1 MLIISNI
8 RSVNNRYVLAPTILF
23 SLILSGCATN
33 SNNASP
39 ASSTSTSAET
49 KTSSIDTSQAQKKI
63 SMAIGQEIGEFTI
76 TSQMKV
82 DAPAGYDGTQYSVK
96 TNTGKSYKCEILE
109 MSGFG
114 KVMSWGMGTG
124 ASAMCTD
131 FTKGSADAGKTNKA
145 SCNALLKAA
154 GRC

>member
-1 MLIISNI
+1 MLTISNI
-8 RSVNNRYVLAPTILF
+8 RFVPVSAILF
-23 SLILSGCATN
+23 GLMLAGCSTSSNSVSSSSGANANAEMKT
-33 SNNASP
+33 SNQD
-39 ASSTSTSAET
+39 SST
-49 KTSSIDTSQAQKKI
+49 AQKKI

-76 TSQMKV
+76 SSQVKV

-96 TNTGKSYKCEILE
+96 TNTGKTYKCEILE
-109 MSGFG
+109 ASGFG
-114 KVMSWGMGTG
+114 KVITFGTSTG
-124 ASAMCTD
+124 AGAMCTD

>member
-1 MLIISNI
+1 MLTISD
-8 RSVNNRYVLAPTILF
+8 NRFVPVSAVLSA
-23 SLILSGCATN
+23 LILCGC
-33 SNNASP
+33 
-39 ASSTSTSAET
+39 STSSNTVSPSSGAKANTEI
-49 KTSSIDTSQAQKKI
+49 KTPSQDNSTAQKKI
-63 SMAIGQEIGEFTI
+63 SMAIGQEIAEFTI
-76 TSQMKV
+76 TSQQKI

-114 KVMSWGMGTG
+114 KAMTWGMGTG